1 MFNWDII
8 LLSNTKNL
16 WIKYGRHIDIYS
28 KDQPSKLAITLSFTD
43 IIIVLPC
50 FVILIQLETLFIQT
64 VSKHLHI
71 FFFFQ
76 FTLAEL
82 AFRSENISPLLDT
95 KSNVFFMS
103 LRSLVLSG
111 QPVFALSHLLNKNL
125 FKIIQRS
132 QSKFD
137 FGIKRNMAF
146 GGGQIKHQSFDYFLV
161 IDFEA
166 TCDNGAKLTPQ
177 VLIHSGIHIKIIVLF
192 K

>member
-1 MFNWDII
+1 
-8 LLSNTKNL
+8 
-16 WIKYGRHIDIYS
+16 
-28 KDQPSKLAITLSFTD
+28 
-43 IIIVLPC
+43 
-50 FVILIQLETLFIQT
+50 
-64 VSKHLHI
+64 
-71 FFFFQ
+71 
-76 FTLAEL
+76 
-82 AFRSENISPLLDT
+82 
-95 KSNVFFMS
+95 MS

-192 K
+192 N